1 MAPGTVS
8 TGKLVSALKE
18 LGFDYVF
25 DTNFAA
31 DVTIMEEGYEFIRR
45 LQSNDNLPMF
55 TSCCPGWV
63 NLVEKSY
70 PELMPHLS
78 TCKSPQGMMGTLVKT
93 YFAQKLGVNP
103 DRIVRSS
110 PATLYSFQCSS
121 QSCRVTG
128 DGLDHALRGEEGRD
142 RAPAAVDG
150 NRG

>member
-1 MAPGTVS
+1 
-8 TGKLVSALKE
+8 VSALKE

-103 DRIVRSS
+103 DRIVRIPASS
-110 PATLYSFQCSS
+110 GLVQSRSS
-121 QSCRVTG
+121 AAHSRVGRATG
-128 DGLDHALRGEEGRD
+128 DGLDHAVRGEEGRD

-150 NRG
+150 NRGQQG